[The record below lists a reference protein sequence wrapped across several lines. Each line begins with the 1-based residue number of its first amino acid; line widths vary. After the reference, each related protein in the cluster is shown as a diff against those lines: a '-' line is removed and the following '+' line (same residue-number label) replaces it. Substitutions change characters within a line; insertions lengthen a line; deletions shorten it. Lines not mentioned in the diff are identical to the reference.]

1 MGNKDGENKVKTSD
15 VINALNS
22 FYNKL
27 GKRVNTSVEK
37 RDDGDLTN
45 GEVAN
50 FVSMQEIVME
60 NGKPVKQDIPIRS
73 GDLIAA
79 LSDVVDKKLN
89 ASKDGSLSEEEQD
102 EMNGPTLR

>member
-27 GKRVNTSVEK
+27 GKRVNTSVK
-37 RDDGDLTN
+37 REAGDLTN
-45 GEVAN
+45 GKVAN

>member
-1 MGNKDGENKVKTSD
+1 MGNKDGENKVRTAD

-22 FYNKL
+22 FYTKL

-37 RDDGDLTN
+37 RKDGDLTN

-79 LSDVVDKKLN
+79 LSDVLDKKLN
-89 ASKDGSLSEEEQD
+89 ASKDVLDIEEQD
-102 EMNGPTLR
+102 EMSGPTLR